1 MDTSVLC
8 FDQKAPNSEKLLVIG
23 AGLMRTGTLSLQT
36 SLEYLLQRPCYHMS
50 RVAREL
56 REPAIRQ
63 WIEVYRN
70 AGGGIDQPLSG
81 YGATVDYPACAFYK
95 ELLDAHPEAKVILT
109 VRDADDWVAS
119 CRATMLSP
127 EMLQKPSWGLRIVHA
142 LANTSSL
149 LELHDIMFGKTIGP
163 DFSTFSDSDLK
174 HAFNKWNA
182 GVIASVPN
190 DRLLVFDPKDGW
202 DPLCKFLG
210 LPKPLVPFPHVN
222 KRSEMREVLGRQLRR
237 AKYFDKLISSI
248 YLTVIFICILL
259 LL

>member
-81 YGATVDYPACAFYK
+81 YGAT
-95 ELLDAHPEAKVILT
+95 VILT